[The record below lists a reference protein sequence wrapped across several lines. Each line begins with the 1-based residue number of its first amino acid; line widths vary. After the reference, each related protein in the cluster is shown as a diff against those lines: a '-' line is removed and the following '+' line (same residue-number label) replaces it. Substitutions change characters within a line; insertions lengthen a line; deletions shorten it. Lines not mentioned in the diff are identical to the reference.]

1 MQIWLFFV
9 CLLEIDMD
17 MYTKQLLYL
26 AIVSEQ
32 SVALGTIFFTLCGHT
47 LQEGGKSAFLTLKT
61 SKNCTKGHT
70 YNHLPY
76 LPPVIHSRLSV
87 IASCLQTNSS
97 LLMALYLS
105 TLSGFMVVGI

>member
-17 MYTKQLLYL
+17 MYTTQLLYL

-47 LQEGGKSAFLTLKT
+47 LQEGGKSAFLTLKIRVESILWILFT
-61 SKNCTKGHT
+61 VVTIAKDNC
-70 YNHLPY
+70 
-76 LPPVIHSRLSV
+76 VS
-87 IASCLQTNSS
+87 A
-97 LLMALYLS
+97 
-105 TLSGFMVVGI
+105 

>member
-17 MYTKQLLYL
+17 MYTTQLLYL

-47 LQEGGKSAFLTLKT
+47 LQERGKSAFVTLKT
-61 SKNCTKGHT
+61 SKNCNKVHT
-70 YNHLPY
+70 YSHLPY
-76 LPPVIHSRLSV
+76 LPPIS
-87 IASCLQTNSS
+87 NP
-97 LLMALYLS
+97 
-105 TLSGFMVVGI
+105 F